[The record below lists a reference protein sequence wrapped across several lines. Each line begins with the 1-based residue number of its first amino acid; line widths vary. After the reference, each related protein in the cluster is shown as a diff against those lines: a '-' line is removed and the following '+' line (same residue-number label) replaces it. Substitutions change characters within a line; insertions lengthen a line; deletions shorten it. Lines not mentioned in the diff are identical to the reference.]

1 MHIPGDFHFLWECLR
16 VIFLTFWGTPAE
28 HGSLCNVREQIR
40 RNQVDKDV
48 KVFSVGDE
56 FVIHSFKAHL
66 TARVCTTLGLHSTSD
81 TIPHE
86 KSLAWLQST
95 AEKLVTETLMPMHI
109 PSSDTLYSMHRT
121 FLHTGFLY
129 VDLRHAIRYENGP
142 HIVRLWKLWLPRLI
156 GTGRKN
162 YAVECVHHIANL
174 CAELPKHL
182 SFIATHN
189 RTVNMEGKTGRG
201 KPLDQM
207 IEHYNL

>member
-66 TARVCTTLGLHSTSD
+66 TARVYTTLGLHSTSD

-86 KSLAWLQST
+86 KIPCMASINSREASHRDFDAYAYPIQWHTLQHAQDAPSYRFFICGST
-95 AEKLVTETLMPMHI
+95 TCHQIWEWATYCKTVEAMATKTDWNWAEE
-109 PSSDTLYSMHRT
+109 
-121 FLHTGFLY
+121 
-129 VDLRHAIRYENGP
+129 
-142 HIVRLWKLWLPRLI
+142 
-156 GTGRKN
+156 
-162 YAVECVHHIANL
+162 L
-174 CAELPKHL
+174 CCWVPKLPKYL

>member
-1 MHIPGDFHFLWECLR
+1 MGVLGSMHISGH
-16 VIFLTFWGTPAE
+16 
-28 HGSLCNVREQIR
+28 VREQIR

-66 TARVCTTLGLHSTSD
+66 TARVYTTLGLHSTSD

-86 KSLAWLQST
+86 KIPCMASINSREASHRDL
-95 AEKLVTETLMPMHI
+95 PMHI

-121 FLHTGFLY
+121 LLHTGFLY

-156 GTGRKN
+156 ETGRKN
-162 YAVECVHHIANL
+162 YAVECQSCQSTYRL
-174 CAELPKHL
+174 
-182 SFIATHN
+182 
-189 RTVNMEGKTGRG
+189 
-201 KPLDQM
+201 
-207 IEHYNL
+207 